1 MKEIAFNEK
10 DYPIDSIK
18 IKGAKP
24 PFAKST
30 VYYLIG
36 LLFESKQGVS
46 RSEVESG
53 KKEYIGEIKT
63 PVIAD
68 NERVVLNGLFM
79 SGRHHEMDIIH
90 ILSYDDVVK
99 INEAKL
105 VDVAESKGFIKSL
118 FSSPDET
125 VFIFLKEDDLTVRQ
139 YIRLRHS
146 KDEDRESLI
155 KEQSGK
161 GFLPYFMD
169 SLDNVKRMLAEMDAA
184 TQGGIYFPDFYFSNP
199 AQNALF
205 RKNNQSINTTLLDD
219 PEFIKEMA
227 DIEATFNERD
237 AVECFDDNPIDTY
250 NRITGYKYL
259 K

>member
-10 DYPIDSIK
+10 DYPVDSVK
-18 IKGAKP
+18 IKTAKP

-36 LLFESKQGVS
+36 LLFDAKQGAS
-46 RSEVESG
+46 RNEVESG
-53 KKEYIGEIKT
+53 QKQYIGEIKT
-63 PVIAD
+63 PVVAD

-79 SGRHHEMDIIH
+79 SDRHREMDVIH
-90 ILSYDDVVK
+90 ILEYDEVVRL
-99 INEAKL
+99 NEAKI

-118 FSSPDET
+118 FSANDET

-146 KDEDRESLI
+146 KDEDRENLI
-155 KEQSGK
+155 KEQSDK

-169 SLDNVKRMLAEMDAA
+169 SHDNVKRMLSEMQAA

-205 RKNNQSINTTLLDD
+205 RKNNQSIDSILLDD
-219 PEFIKEMA
+219 PGFIKEIA
-227 DIEATFNERD
+227 DIEAAFNERD
-237 AVECFDDNPIDTY
+237 ATECFDDNPIDTY

>member
-10 DYPIDSIK
+10 DYPVDSIK
-18 IKGAKP
+18 IKTAKP

-36 LLFESKQGVS
+36 LLFEAKQGVS
-46 RSEVESG
+46 RTEIESG
-53 KKEYIGEIKT
+53 QKQYVGEIKT

-79 SGRHHEMDIIH
+79 SDRHREMDVIH
-90 ILSYDDVVK
+90 ILNYDDVIK
-99 INEAKL
+99 LNEAKL

-125 VFIFLKEDDLTVRQ
+125 VFIFLKEDDLTMRQ

-146 KDEDRESLI
+146 KDEDSEKLI
-155 KEQSGK
+155 KEQSDK

-169 SLDNVKRMLAEMDAA
+169 SLDNVKRMLTEMQAA

-199 AQNALF
+199 AQNVIF
-205 RKNNQSINTTLLDD
+205 RKNNQSIDSTLLDD

-227 DIEATFNERD
+227 NIEAVFNERD
-237 AVECFDDNPIDTY
+237 AAEFFDDNPIDTY

>member
-36 LLFESKQGVS
+36 LLFESKQGLS
-46 RSEVESG
+46 RADVESG
-53 KKEYIGEIKT
+53 KKEYIGEVKT

-79 SGRHHEMDIIH
+79 SDRHREVDVIH

-99 INEAKL
+99 LNEAKL
-105 VDVAESKGFIKSL
+105 IDVAESKGFIKSL
-118 FSSPDET
+118 FSSDDET
-125 VFIFLKEDDLTVRQ
+125 VFIFLKEDDLSVRQ
-139 YIRLRHS
+139 YVRLRHS
-146 KDEDRESLI
+146 KDEDREGLI
-155 KEQSGK
+155 KKQSDK

-169 SLDNVKRMLAEMDAA
+169 SHENVKSMLKEMDAA

-205 RKNNQSINTTLLDD
+205 RKNNQSIDAELLDD
-219 PEFIKEMA
+219 PEFAKEMA
-227 DIEATFNERD
+227 NIDACFDERD
-237 AVECFDDNPIDTY
+237 SAECFDDNPIDTY

>member
-1 MKEIAFNEK
+1 MKEIAFDEK
-10 DYPIDSIK
+10 DYPVDSIK
-18 IKGAKP
+18 IKKTKP
-24 PFAKST
+24 PFDKST

-36 LLFESKQGVS
+36 LLFETRQGVS
-46 RSEVESG
+46 RIEIESG
-53 KKEYIGEIKT
+53 QKQYVGEIKT

-79 SGRHHEMDIIH
+79 SDRHREMDVIH

-99 INEAKL
+99 LNEAKL
-105 VDVAESKGFIKSL
+105 VDFAESKGFIKSL

-146 KDEDRESLI
+146 KDEDREKLI
-155 KEQSGK
+155 KEQSDK

-169 SLDNVKRMLAEMDAA
+169 SLDNVKSMLKEMEAA

-205 RKNNQSINTTLLDD
+205 RKNNQSIDTALLDD
-219 PEFIKEMA
+219 PEFAKELA
-227 DIEATFNERD
+227 DMDACFDERD
-237 AVECFDDNPIDTY
+237 SAECFDDNPIDTY